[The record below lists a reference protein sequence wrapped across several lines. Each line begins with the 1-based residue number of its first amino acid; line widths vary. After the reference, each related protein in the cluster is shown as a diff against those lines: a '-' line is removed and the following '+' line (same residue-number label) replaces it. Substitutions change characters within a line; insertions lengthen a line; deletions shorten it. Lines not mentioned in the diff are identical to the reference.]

1 MKTTIRP
8 RIDLYVRRSFSEK
21 LSATF
26 DFISENIRPL
36 FRYLSAFLLPLC
48 IVGGVCY
55 TTLMGQISS
64 EASHASSDISF
75 LVGLGTNYLLLMAVS
90 LFAAALLTGVVYTL
104 MQQYWA
110 RPNRLDGISYTEM
123 KPQLWHN
130 VRRSAGA
137 LVLVGIIS
145 LVVFVAAF
153 VGSGMLIAA
162 TDGSLQIGASILVV
176 LLFVALAVLFIP
188 CTLILPSYLLT
199 ADALWPS
206 VKRAVRLGFRVWG
219 GLLGMLIV
227 LYMVVTLVS
236 YALGIPFM
244 GLTMLSALATIDS
257 STGSLSFTSSTW
269 FVLVHYLTGVLF
281 LYGMYMAMAVMMVGL
296 GFYYGHA
303 AEKVDGVSM
312 DEAVD
317 KFDALG
323 DGQPS
328 GPAEEDLG
336 LAGDTT
342 PTADAALE
350 RDIDQ
355 FDKL

>member
-55 TTLMGQISS
+55 TTLMGQVARQ
-64 EASHASSDISF
+64 ASHASSELDL
-75 LVGLGTNYLLLMAVS
+75 LVGLGTNYLVLMAVS
-90 LFAAALLTGVVYTL
+90 LLSAAVLSGVVYTL
-104 MQQYWA
+104 MQLYWA
-110 RPNRLDGISYTEM
+110 RPNRLADISYAEM
-123 KPQLWHN
+123 KPRLWHN
-130 VRRSAGA
+130 FRRSLWC
-137 LVLVGIIS
+137 LVVMGVIS
-145 LVVFVAAF
+145 LVLF
-153 VGSGMLIAA
+153 VGAMVGGGMLIGA
-162 TDGSLQIGASILVV
+162 TDGALQVVMTTLVV
-176 LLFVALAVLFIP
+176 VFFVALCVVALP
-188 CTLILPSYLLT
+188 CGLIMPSYIFT

-227 LYMVVTLVS
+227 LYMIITLVS
-236 YALGIPFM
+236 YALAIPFM
-244 GLTMLSALATIDS
+244 ALTMLSTFAAIAPSTSDLA
-257 STGSLSFTSSTW
+257 FTSTTW
-269 FVLVHYLTGVLF
+269 FTLASYLSGALF
-281 LYGMYMAMAVMMVGL
+281 LYGMYMAMSVMMVGL

-317 KFDALG
+317 KFDTLG
-323 DGQPS
+323 DGQPTD
-328 GPAEEDLG
+328 PAKDDLG
-336 LAGDTT
+336 LADDARA
-342 PTADAALE
+342 TAGAALDH
-350 RDIDQ
+350 DIDQ